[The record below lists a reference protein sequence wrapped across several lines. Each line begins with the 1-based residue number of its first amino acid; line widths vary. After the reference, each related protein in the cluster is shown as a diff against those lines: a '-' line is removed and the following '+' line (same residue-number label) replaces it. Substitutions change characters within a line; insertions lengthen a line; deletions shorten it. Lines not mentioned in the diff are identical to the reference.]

1 MIGLGSDK
9 NYHLW
14 MLEHFGTKKEE
25 NGQYGFIANTREQSD
40 SEGLISW
47 LLQWKNQQKAATKMI
62 MQK

>member
-1 MIGLGSDK
+1 
-9 NYHLW
+9 

-25 NGQYGFIANTREQSD
+25 NGQYGFIANTREPSD